1 MVKGPSRFGANFGL
15 VTCHFRLRASSQT
28 LSSFAKGE
36 KGLHVQQAITCHAS
50 LWAANAS
57 SRAAVKSLSRSST
70 AGTEEE
76 GRTAGRAMGS
86 YPIIRKN
93 RDFPITEWGWRLWAN
108 SA

>member
-1 MVKGPSRFGANFGL
+1 MVKGPSRFGVNFRL
-15 VTCHFRLRASSQT
+15 VTCHFRLWAKSQT
-28 LSSFAKGE
+28 LSLFAKGE
-36 KGLHVQQAITCHAS
+36 KGLRIRQAITCRAS

-57 SRAAVKSLSRSST
+57 SHAAVKSLSHSST

-76 GRTAGRAMGS
+76 GRTVGRAMGS

-93 RDFPITEWGWRLWAN
+93 GDFPVMEWGQWLWAN